1 VAYTNVKTPLVTKN
15 GVSYNLQYDPAT
27 GYVQIIQQ
35 NAPPG
40 TTPIY
45 QDGQWNVSSTS
56 LGFTDN
62 EKSQLHTQTIV
73 SVQTSYKKIG
83 GVSSGS
89 KLPQWAAE
97 NFTTGI
103 PGQTS
108 VTPQNAVSGTVGGL
122 GGSSTRSNS
131 GTRITTAASNA
142 GSGGIP
148 GSGGTTGT
156 PGSAL
161 ESAVGG
167 GGGVGSLFSF
177 LQDPEKSYN
186 NFAVNGANFG
196 VKNEKDLFSGEMK
209 YPEDLMTKWQD
220 HFAISQYRYRPSKA
234 SAIFGGTAAAVETLS
249 KGIQTVSNLQ
259 SNIGTVFLP
268 MPNSVADSNNV
279 SWGEDSM
286 GNIAAAV
293 AAQTMGNMKSSALT
307 AAGGAA
313 IGGLLG
319 AGMEKGA
326 GTALLGTNLYD
337 LISKGAVSEELA
349 MLIGGEGVSRLLKM
363 QGMGVES
370 ESILARGAGIVPNSN
385 LELLFNSP
393 TLRSFTF
400 SYRLSPRSATEAAM
414 VRRII
419 RFFKQGMAVKKMQGK
434 SGQSSF
440 FLGTPNVFKLE
451 FRTGKTN
458 EIPGVNKFKTC
469 ALISFSCNYTPDGL
483 WAAYEKGQPVSTTMQ
498 MTFNELEP
506 IYDTDYQENNIFGNR
521 TDTSFRNDLS
531 SVSSNSIGY

>member
-1 VAYTNVKTPLVTKN
+1 VAYTNVKVPLVTKN

-35 NAPPG
+35 NAPLG

-97 NFTTGI
+97 NFTTGS

-156 PGSAL
+156 PGSTS

-177 LQDPEKSYN
+177 LEDPEKSYK

-220 HFAISQYRYRPSKA
+220 HFAISQSRYRPSKA
-234 SAIFGGTAAAVETLS
+234 SAIFGGTAAATQSLS
-249 KGIQTVSNLQ
+249 GGLQTVSNLAEI
-259 SNIGTVFLP
+259 IGTVFLP
-268 MPNSVADSNNV
+268 MPNSIADSNNV

-286 GNIAAAV
+286 GNLAAAATASTLGNLKGEAGIAL
-293 AAQTMGNMKSSALT
+293 AA
-307 AAGGAA
+307 AAF
-313 IGGLLG
+313 GGLT
-319 AGMEKGA
+319 
-326 GTALLGTNLYD
+326 GTEGLTSKALIANNLIKLYREG
-337 LISKGAVSEELA
+337 KVSEELA
-349 MLIGGEGVSRLLKM
+349 MLVGSEGASKLLKM
-363 QGMGVES
+363 QGMGVEA

>member
-15 GVSYNLQYDPAT
+15 GVSYNLQYDPVT

-40 TTPIY
+40 TKPIY

-62 EKSQLHTQTIV
+62 EKSQLHIQTIV
-73 SVQTSYKKIG
+73 SVQAAYKKIG

-97 NFTTGI
+97 NFTTGS

-108 VTPQNAVSGTVGGL
+108 VTPQNTVSGTVGGL

-142 GSGGIP
+142 GSVGVP
-148 GSGGTTGT
+148 GSGT
-156 PGSAL
+156 PGAASPTETA
-161 ESAVGG
+161 AVGG

-177 LQDPEKSYN
+177 LQDPEKSYK

-196 VKNEKDLFSGEMK
+196 VKNEKSLFSGEMK

-234 SAIFGGTAAAVETLS
+234 ESIFGGTAAAVQTLS

-259 SNIGTVFLP
+259 SRIGTVFLP

-279 SWGEDSM
+279 SWGEDAM

-293 AAQTMGNMKSSALT
+293 AANTMGNLK
-307 AAGGAA
+307 GA
-313 IGGLLG
+313 
-319 AGMEKGA
+319 A
-326 GTALLGTNLYD
+326 GTAALGAVAGTLTGVEGLAAKALMGKNLYD
-337 LISKGAVSEELA
+337 LIKSGAVSEQLST
-349 MLIGGEGVSRLLKM
+349 LIGAEGVSKLLKL
-363 QGMGVES
+363 QGLGVEA
-370 ESILARGAGIVPNSN
+370 ESILARGAGIIPNSN

-393 TLRSFTF
+393 TLRSFSF
-400 SYRLSPRSATEAAM
+400 NYRMSPRSSEEAAM

-419 RFFKQGMAVKKMQGK
+419 RFFKQGMAAKKTQGK

-451 FRTGKTN
+451 FRTEKTN
-458 EIPGVNKFKTC
+458 GIAGVNKFKTC

-506 IYDTDYQENNIFGNR
+506 LYDTDYQEDNILSG
-521 TDTSFRNDLS
+521 RNDLS
-531 SVSSNSIGY
+531 SISSDSVGY